1 MIALVSRPEGIIFR
15 KEEQM
20 ETIHWILH
28 GILLLILVSFMRDG
42 LTGLWVRRVYQLF
55 YPLVVKTRGW
65 VVLIDTDGLKT
76 INDRDGHSAGDVALR
91 TVARIVRKHG
101 GLSFR
106 FGGDEFALLLP
117 FVSEAKAEAVA
128 EKICAASKKYTV
140 SIGIGRWEQEADAA
154 LYQAKM
160 AGRNCVKKP
169 G

>member
-1 MIALVSRPEGIIFR
+1 MEIF
-15 KEEQM
+15 
-20 ETIHWILH
+20 HWVLH

-55 YPLVVKTRGW
+55 YPLVLKTRGW
-65 VVLIDTDGLKT
+65 VVLIDLDGLKT
-76 INDRDGHSAGDVALR
+76 INDRDGHLAGDVALR
-91 TVARIVRKHG
+91 TVARIVRRFG
-101 GLSFR
+101 GLLSFR

-117 FVSEAKAEAVA
+117 IVSGAEAEAVA

-154 LYQAKM
+154 LYQAKR
-160 AGRNCVKKP
+160 AGRNRVKKP